1 MGKRMRGF
9 ETAIAVALVA
19 LLGSSMTAQVPTNA
33 PAAAPSATQI
43 EKGRQ
48 VVAQV
53 CATCHATLGRMIQ
66 VHKQSAEEWRSTVY
80 FMISRGA
87 QIMPDEI
94 EAVTAFLATT
104 AGKNSQAATQGG
116 GRGRGAGAAGQQSTD
131 GAAILQR
138 NCQQCHELATA
149 TKKPAAQEWRTVVTR
164 MMTYGARLT
173 PAEQEALVGYL
184 NGVGGQ

>member
-1 MGKRMRGF
+1 MGKQMRGF
-9 ETAIAVALVA
+9 EAWIAIALLA
-19 LLGSSMTAQVPTNA
+19 LLSSGVGAQVSTNT
-33 PAAAPSATQI
+33 PATQTAQI

-66 VHKQSAEEWRSTVY
+66 VHKQTAEEWRSTVY

-94 EAVTAFLATT
+94 EAVTAFLAAT
-104 AGKNSQAATQGG
+104 AGQGSQATIQAP
-116 GRGRGAGAAGQQSTD
+116 GRGRGAGPAGQPSASAG

-149 TKKPAAQEWRTVVTR
+149 TKKPAGQEWNAIVSR
-164 MMTYGARLT
+164 MMSYGARLA
-173 PAEQEALVGYL
+173 PADRDTLIGYL
-184 NGVGGQ
+184 NELK